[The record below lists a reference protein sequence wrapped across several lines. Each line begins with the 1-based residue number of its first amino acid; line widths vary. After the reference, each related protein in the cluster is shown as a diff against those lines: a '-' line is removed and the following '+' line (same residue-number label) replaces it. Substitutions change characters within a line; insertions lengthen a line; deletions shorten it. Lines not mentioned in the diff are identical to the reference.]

1 MQEAQLW
8 ERLAEDRVRCNLCA
22 HRCTIRPGGHG
33 ICQVRENRDGTL
45 VTLVYEQLIAQHVDP
60 IEKKPLFHFYPG
72 SRAYSV
78 ATAGCNFRCAWCQNY
93 DISQMPREQHRILGQ
108 TVSPKQIVEAAR
120 ASGCRSI
127 AYTYTEPTVFFEY
140 SYDTAVLA
148 HKAHLANVYVTNGY
162 MTDVMLAQLHPYLD
176 AANVDL
182 KAFRD
187 STYREYIGARL
198 QPVLETLK
206 LMKQL
211 GIWVEV
217 TTLLI
222 PDLNDDSQE
231 LRDAAQFIAEELGPD
246 TPWHLSRFFPTY
258 KLTDVPPTPESTVTR
273 AVEIGE
279 TAGLRYVY
287 GGNSRQNQSTTCH
300 HCGAILVQRMGYT
313 ILKNRVTADSTCP
326 ACETQV
332 AGLGMS
338 GRSQKATPA

>member
-8 ERLAEDRVRCNLCA
+8 ERLAEGSVQCHLCA
-22 HRCTIRPGGHG
+22 HRCTIQPGGHG

-72 SRAYSV
+72 TGAYSV

-108 TVSPKQIVEAAR
+108 AVSPKQIVEAAR
-120 ASGCRSI
+120 ASECRSI
-127 AYTYTEPTVFFEY
+127 AYTYTEPTIFFEY

-148 HKAHLANVYVTNGY
+148 QEAHIANVYVTNGY
-162 MTDVMLAQLHPYLD
+162 MTAAMLAQLHPYLD

-198 QPVLETLK
+198 QPVLDTLK

-222 PDLNDDSQE
+222 PDLNDDPQE

-258 KLTDVPPTPESTVTR
+258 KLTDVPPTPEATVTR
-273 AVEIGE
+273 AVEIGKA
-279 TAGLRYVY
+279 AGLYYVY
-287 GGNSRQNQSTTCH
+287 GGNSRQSQSTTCH
-300 HCGAILVQRMGYT
+300 DCGEMLVQRMGYA
-313 ILKNRVTADSTCP
+313 ILKNRVTAESACP
-326 ACETQV
+326 ACGTPV
-332 AGLGMS
+332 AGLGIDS
-338 GRSQKATPA
+338 R